1 MYLMFKIKIFK
12 MQLLKNYTANPVN
25 STCSLSICSPSFSE
39 NCPTR
44 GVFSKKINVKKNL
57 MLIGRRVTGLT
68 GCRQSHVR
76 DPKVGWGSD
85 LDPGEE
91 YPFHLQPRVQQCA
104 RDKKSKKTNLR
115 LGRKSPNLTTLHHY
129 THKSKRKCF
138 MNI

>member
-57 MLIGRRVTGLT
+57 MLIGR
-68 GCRQSHVR
+68 QSRSFFCDWHL
-76 DPKVGWGSD
+76 SN
-85 LDPGEE
+85 LDSICKAIKNIQT
-91 YPFHLQPRVQQCA
+91 LSNKTQSLVQILL
-104 RDKKSKKTNLR
+104 KIFTILNTFS
-115 LGRKSPNLTTLHHY
+115 
-129 THKSKRKCF
+129 CF
-138 MNI
+138 STIFC